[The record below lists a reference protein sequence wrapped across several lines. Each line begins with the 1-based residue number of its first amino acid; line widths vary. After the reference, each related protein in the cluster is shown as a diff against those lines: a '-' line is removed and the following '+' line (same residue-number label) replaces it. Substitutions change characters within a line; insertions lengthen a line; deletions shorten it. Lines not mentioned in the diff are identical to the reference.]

1 MVTIIVDDS
10 KVAAQDLANR
20 LATFEDIEVGGIA
33 YNGWDGLTMVSQ
45 VHPDV
50 IFLDVQLPDLSGLEF
65 LDQLANLTH
74 DTTRVVMF
82 TAYDEYI
89 LPAFRKKAFD
99 VLLKPIDDK
108 DLDSIIQRL
117 LHEDILVL
125 RSDDY
130 SCKKQA
136 SKFLFYTNTLDFKL
150 VDKRDIGL
158 FQYDHL
164 QRCWELV
171 VAGCKQNI
179 RLRRTLKSESL
190 MDLCDQFVQVNQR
203 YIINMDYLIEVV
215 DNVCHFYPPFDSID
229 YVKVSRVYRRKLVE
243 RFHSL

>member
-10 KVAAQDLANR
+10 KAAAQDLANR
-20 LATFEDIEVGGIA
+20 LEAFEDIEVGGIA
-33 YNGWDGLTMVSQ
+33 YNGLDGLTMVSQ

-74 DTTRVVMF
+74 DATRVVMF

-125 RSDDY
+125 RTDDG

-158 FQYDHL
+158 FKYDHI

-171 VAGCKQNI
+171 VAGCKQNV
-179 RLRRTLKSESL
+179 RLKRNLKSEAL
-190 MDLCDQFVQVNQR
+190 MNLCDQFVQVNQR